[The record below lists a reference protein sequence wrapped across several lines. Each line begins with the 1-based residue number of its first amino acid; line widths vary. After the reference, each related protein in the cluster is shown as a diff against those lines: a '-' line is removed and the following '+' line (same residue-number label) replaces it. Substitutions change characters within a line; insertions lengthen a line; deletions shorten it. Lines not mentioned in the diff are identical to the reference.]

1 MKNTYTTSLN
11 LPKLDFILLIFR
23 IGISILMLFH
33 GVPKLITFFTEDE
46 INFADP
52 LGAGQTLTFTI
63 AVLAEFVC
71 SVMIIL
77 GLATRIATIPLI
89 LTIGIAAI
97 IVHMPDGMA
106 KQELPFLYLLSYIL
120 LFYTGAGKFSLDHYF
135 MYRAEKKG

>member
-46 INFADP
+46 ITFADP

-89 LTIGIAAI
+89 ITMGIAAI

-106 KQELPFLYLLSYIL
+106 KQELPFLYLLSYLL
-120 LFYTGAGKFSLDHYF
+120 LFYTGAGKYSLDHYF
-135 MYRAEKKG
+135 MHKAEKKK